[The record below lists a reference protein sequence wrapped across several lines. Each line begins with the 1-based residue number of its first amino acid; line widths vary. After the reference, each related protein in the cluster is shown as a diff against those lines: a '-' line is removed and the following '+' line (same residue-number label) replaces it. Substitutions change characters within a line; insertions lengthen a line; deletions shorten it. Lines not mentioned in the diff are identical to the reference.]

1 MLTNDSNIKNNLK
14 FYTKKILSCFLILC
28 VSFNFFFVIENN
40 NLLEY
45 SSFGK
50 LNQFW
55 SESRIVNT
63 EYKVICSEENGFCD
77 LVSFS
82 KNLSETS
89 FIDITSYN
97 LISFYGDYIFCI
109 CYDFAV
115 SVDNCRAYHFK
126 VGTAGKKRLIWKVS
140 IQFYRG
146 GT

>member
-97 LISFYGDYIFCI
+97 LISFYGDYIFFLLKS
-109 CYDFAV
+109 YDNFYIKYLKY
-115 SVDNCRAYHFK
+115 SSF
-126 VGTAGKKRLIWKVS
+126 KKRPDIPPP
-140 IQFYRG
+140 II
-146 GT
+146 